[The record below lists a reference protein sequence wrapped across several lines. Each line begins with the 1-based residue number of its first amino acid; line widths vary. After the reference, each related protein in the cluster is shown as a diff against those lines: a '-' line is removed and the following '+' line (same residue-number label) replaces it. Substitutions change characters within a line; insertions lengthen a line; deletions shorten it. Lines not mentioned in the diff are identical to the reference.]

1 MTLVY
6 KVLRHMGKAMPLPD
20 SGLCRYD
27 GFNDAM
33 NNIDVVC
40 IRTPAHQTQVA
51 GLGNRHLELPSHLP
65 GPLKIN

>member
-1 MTLVY
+1 
-6 KVLRHMGKAMPLPD
+6 MGKAMPLPD

-33 NNIDVVC
+33 NNIDVC

-51 GLGNRHLELPSHLP
+51 GLGNRHL
-65 GPLKIN
+65 

>member
-51 GLGNRHLELPSHLP
+51 GLGNRHL
-65 GPLKIN
+65 